1 MQRFRDG
8 GSSPVSTKTSRSLM
22 VSRAPAIAGHFTG
35 AAIRPKD
42 TATYDKMQR
51 ETRLGDCSNCG
62 AAFPNV
68 WLPNKVASL
77 ASCTLIIHFGHRS

>member
-1 MQRFRDG
+1 MRCNVFRDG

-42 TATYDKMQR
+42 TATYDEMQR
-51 ETRLGDCSNCG
+51 ETRLGDCFQLR
-62 AAFPNV
+62 APPFPTFGFRIKSPH
-68 WLPNKVASL
+68 LL
-77 ASCTLIIHFGHRS
+77 AVLS